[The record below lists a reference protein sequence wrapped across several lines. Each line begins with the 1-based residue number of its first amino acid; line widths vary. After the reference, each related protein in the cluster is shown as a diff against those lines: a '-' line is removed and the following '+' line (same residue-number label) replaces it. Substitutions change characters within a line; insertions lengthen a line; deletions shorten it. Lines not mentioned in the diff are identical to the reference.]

1 MSQDDCMIE
10 YDEMIPKAIPDID
23 DADPA
28 VTIQA
33 RITSI
38 ATLNSEVVEL
48 VLVLDQSLIYHA
60 DQNSL
65 FFVPYHPAKANVQGS
80 YSFAHG
86 DVPGIVNMIHFHI
99 RKVPGLP
106 FPVWLFDGNKTG
118 EQVVLEGPFGSFAR
132 IRPLTPSSYC
142 RRTAGELGLCVR
154 PVPMYVE

>member
-1 MSQDDCMIE
+1 MIE
-10 YDEMIPKAIPDID
+10 YDEMIPKAIPDVD
-23 DADPA
+23 DSDPT

-38 ATLNSEVVEL
+38 AILNSDVVEL
-48 VLVLDQSLIYHA
+48 VLSLDQPLIYKPG
-60 DQNSL
+60 QNSL
-65 FFVPYHPAKANVQGS
+65 FFVPYHPAQANEQGS

-86 DVPGIVNMIHFHI
+86 DAPGIVNTIHFHI

-106 FPVWLFDGNKTG
+106 FHVWLSDGKKIG

-132 IRPLTPSSYC
+132 IRPLTPSSHC

-154 PVPMYVE
+154 PAPMCVE